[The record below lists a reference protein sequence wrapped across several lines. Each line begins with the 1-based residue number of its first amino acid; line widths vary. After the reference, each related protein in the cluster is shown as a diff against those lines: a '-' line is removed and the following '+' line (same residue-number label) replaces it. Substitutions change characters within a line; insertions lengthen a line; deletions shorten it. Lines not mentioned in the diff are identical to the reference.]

1 MGSMCQIEHGRLT
14 GVLAKER
21 PTTRAL
27 LRFKNGYAPE
37 LRPVHFRAAIQID
50 DHMGNVP
57 DEAHRSDHNAEMLD
71 IACMMFDA
79 DHALAEKIDKPR
91 LVEYIIVHDL
101 FRSSILWL
109 NPATFVLGQ
118 YFEHV
123 FAVRPAMQ
131 FFRSLGY
138 QEQQVEDI
146 GEAVAVHAFSPADL
160 RSKSLPYDATRLL
173 FNDLDNVSVL
183 SRRRVNQMIRY
194 LYRSFGKLP
203 VQAILPYLAEKFEKD
218 TDAFTYHFD
227 VTRSEAIRRRNDV
240 LPYVRRIAQWNK
252 HPQKGKNTE

>member
-1 MGSMCQIEHGRLT
+1 MGSMRQIEHSRLP

-21 PTTRAL
+21 PMTRAL
-27 LRFKNGYAPE
+27 LRFKNGYAPD

-50 DHMGNVP
+50 DRMKNVP

-79 DHALAEKIDKPR
+79 DHSLAEKIDTTR
-91 LVEYIIVHDL
+91 LVDYITGHDV
-101 FRSSILWL
+101 FRSSIPWL

-123 FAVRPAMQ
+123 FAARPAMR

-138 QEQQVEDI
+138 PEQQVEDI
-146 GEAVAVHAFSPADL
+146 GAAVAVHTFSSGDWRL
-160 RSKSLPYDATRLL
+160 KSLPHDATRLF
-173 FNDLDNVSVL
+173 FNDLDNISVL

-203 VQAILPYLAEKFEKD
+203 VQATLPYLAKKFEKD
-218 TDAFTYHFD
+218 TEAFRYHFD
-227 VTRSEAIRRRNDV
+227 ATRSEAVRRRNNV

-252 HPQKGKNTE
+252 HAQKNTE